1 MARIKIQ
8 KTLIDGM
15 GNPVIRTRQCSAA
28 DVAYF
33 EAEGFKKAD
42 MNANEKAVE
51 KARAEAEVI
60 ELKAEKEQKELTAKI
75 AELNRKKLGGRMGVK
90 ANHTP
95 VLVAAPTPAPAT
107 AEAKRQ

>member
-60 ELKAEKEQKELTAKI
+60 ELKANRERKELASKI
-75 AELNRKKLGGRMGVK
+75 AELQRKKLGGRMGIK
-90 ANHTP
+90 ANHIP
-95 VLVAAPTPAPAT
+95 VLVPAQ
-107 AEAKRQ
+107 AEAQKQ